1 VRGARTRLLA
11 ALLAAGCGG
20 LGCGGDERP
29 GVTSLYPPE
38 GGRGVPLDAVLE
50 VAFDR
55 PVLLHGGGPAL
66 ELSLDG
72 AAVPGEV
79 SVGEG
84 GGPLRFTPRNLLLAG
99 RAYTAS
105 LRAAGVRT
113 LGGTHPDGDRSW
125 SFEVLAG
132 CELQA
137 SPAAHAPAGPTADG
151 AVVIPGGRRI
161 TPAGAQLDVGSFPT
175 NLLVW
180 PDRDLLI
187 TTDNGKG
194 LAPRKIQSLT
204 LIDPRA
210 GRILQTIPHDRPAAF
225 FYGLALSADG
235 QRLFA
240 AGGGSDDVELYAL
253 RPDGSGLELVRTY
266 PVEGYPAGLA
276 LDEARG
282 VLYVAAQLANELVA
296 LDVSFDPATEPERPL
311 ELYRRRVGMFPY
323 DLQLGPGGAK
333 LYVSLWARDS
343 LFEPGLVAA
352 VDPATGEVLAR
363 IEVGKNPEDLALA
376 SDGRLFV
383 AASDADAVEV
393 IDTAGDT
400 RLATWSL
407 RRTPDEPVGLSPVA
421 LALDEP
427 RGRLYVACAQKNSV
441 DALSL
446 VDGRHLGSLPA
457 GWYPTGVALSRDG
470 QQLYL
475 LNGKGHGSGPNLGDL
490 DIESNMHGTLSIA
503 PVPDQAGLEAGAQ
516 AVHLN
521 NTAPLGFF
529 PDRCVGRA
537 HPVPRSPGEA
547 SPIKHVIFVLRENK
561 TYDQNLGDLEG
572 TNGDPSLV
580 MFGERHTP
588 NLHALARTF
597 CNLDNFHADIEV
609 SVQGHYWVTAAT
621 INDYAEKVWHASYR
635 DESRIPATGTQQP
648 DYPAGE
654 FIWHKLEK
662 AGIDFR
668 DYGEPLGIAGEYP
681 RFKDRVNADYML
693 DLGLNL
699 YSTPDTQRVRWFWEE
714 VEAGI
719 FPPFVFLSLLN
730 DHTYGRSPGQPS
742 PEWMV
747 AENDY
752 ATGLLIELLSHS
764 PHWAD
769 TLVIITEDD
778 PQSGADH
785 VDNHRS
791 LALLISPYTQRG
803 MTSSV
808 HHDFSSLIRTYGLI
822 LGMPALNL
830 LDATAAPVY
839 ECFTS
844 RPDFSPYTA
853 RPQEIPYEVNSYAMP
868 GAWESSRMDFSR
880 PDRAR
885 GLGKVLWLTTRP
897 GEPVPPRL
905 EAEAEPEEDEFEEEA
920 EPRQALPVPLGRSWR

>member
-1 VRGARTRLLA
+1 MGARGIRLARGVALVA
-11 ALLAAGCGG
+11 ALSAACGAEEAPRVLAQ
-20 LGCGGDERP
+20 
-29 GVTSLYPPE
+29 YPPP
-38 GGRGVPLDAVLE
+38 GGRGVPLDAVIA
-50 VAFDR
+50 VTFDQ
-55 PVLLHGGGPAL
+55 PVLLEPGTAAL
-66 ELSLDG
+66 ELRLEG
-72 AAVPGEV
+72 AAVPADLV
-79 SVGEG
+79 LGEG
-84 GGPLRFTPRNLLLAG
+84 GGPVQLTPRFLLLAG
-99 RAYTAS
+99 RGYEVR
-105 LRAAGVRT
+105 LRAEAVRT
-113 LGGTHPDGDRSW
+113 LGGRHPGEDLTW
-125 SFEVLAG
+125 SFQTLEG
-132 CELQA
+132 CELEA
-137 SPAAHAPAGPTADG
+137 SPAASAPAGPTADG

-161 TPAGAQLDVGSFPT
+161 TPAGAQLPVGSFPT
-175 NLLVW
+175 NLAVW
-180 PDRDLLI
+180 PDRDLLV

-194 LAPRKIQSLT
+194 LAPRKTQSLT

-210 GRILQTIPHDRPAAF
+210 GRVLQTTRRDRPAAF
-225 FYGLALSADG
+225 FYGLAVSRDG
-235 QRLFA
+235 QRLYA
-240 AGGGSDDVELYAL
+240 AGGGSNVVEQFGL
-253 RPDGSGLELVRTY
+253 RPDGSGLELARTY
-266 PVEGYPAGLA
+266 PVAGYPAGLA

-282 VLYVAAQLANELVA
+282 VLYVAAQLSNELVA
-296 LDVSFDPATEPERPL
+296 LDVSFDPAAEPDRPL

-323 DLQLGPGGAK
+323 DLQLGPDGAK
-333 LYVSLWARDS
+333 LYVSLWARDQ
-343 LFEPGLVAA
+343 LFAPGLVSVVEAG
-352 VDPATGEVLAR
+352 TGALLAR
-363 IEVGKNPEDLALA
+363 VEVGKNPEDLVLA
-376 SDGRLFV
+376 GDGRLFV
-383 AASDADAVEV
+383 AASDGDAVDV
-393 IDTAGDT
+393 IDTASDT
-400 RLATWSL
+400 RVATWSL
-407 RRTPDEPVGLSPVA
+407 RQTPEEPVGLSPVA

-446 VDGRHLGSLPA
+446 SDGRHLGSVPA

-470 QQLYL
+470 QTLYV
-475 LNGKGHGSGPNLGDL
+475 LNGKGEGSGPNLGDI

-503 PVPDQAGLEAGAQ
+503 PVPDLDGLAAGAA
-516 AVHLN
+516 AVHRN

-529 PDRCVGRA
+529 PDRCLGRA
-537 HPVPRSPGEA
+537 HPVPRSPGEP

-635 DESRIPATGTQQP
+635 DETRVPATGTQQP
-648 DYPAGE
+648 DYPTGG
-654 FIWHKLEK
+654 FIWQKLEE

-681 RFKDRVNADYML
+681 RFEDRVNIDYML
-693 DLGLNL
+693 DLGLHL
-699 YSTPDTQRVRWFWEE
+699 YSTPDEQRVRWFWAE

-719 FPPFVFLSLLN
+719 FPPFVFLALLN
-730 DHTYGRSPGQPS
+730 DHTYGRSPGQPT

-752 ATGLLIELLSHS
+752 ATGLLVELVSHS

-769 TLVIITEDD
+769 TLIIITEDD

-791 LALLISPYTQRG
+791 LALLVSPYTQRG
-803 MTSSV
+803 ITSSV

-830 LDATAAPVY
+830 MDATAAPVY

-844 RPDFSPYTA
+844 RPDFRPFTA
-853 RPQEIPYEVNSYAMP
+853 LPQQIPYEENSYAMP

-880 PDRAR
+880 PDRAV
-885 GLGKVLWLTTRP
+885 GLGRVLWMATHP
-897 GEPVPPRL
+897 GEPLPPQL
-905 EAEAEPEEDEFEEEA
+905 EPELDDLDDEFEEAA